1 MLMEEKGNGARAA
14 GSHTG
19 SRAPGQ
25 RSLMHP
31 ERGWERAP
39 KHSLRICSALHRSR
53 SSQKENICKLPE
65 SSAR

>member
-1 MLMEEKGNGARAA
+1 MGRRSGQRERWVKGRGVRVA

-19 SRAPGQ
+19 SRAPGE

-39 KHSLRICSALHRSR
+39 KHSWREDGGQITHT
-53 SSQKENICKLPE
+53 
-65 SSAR
+65 

>member
-1 MLMEEKGNGARAA
+1 MGDGVSEDE
-14 GSHTG
+14 SHTG

-39 KHSLRICSALHRSR
+39 KHSWRDKVQGRDGEQMRHFLYDAHIKQR
-53 SSQKENICKLPE
+53 
-65 SSAR
+65 

>member
-1 MLMEEKGNGARAA
+1 MGRSLGQRERKERGYGVRVA

-39 KHSLRICSALHRSR
+39 KHSWREREGLQIRHIHLYI
-53 SSQKENICKLPE
+53 E
-65 SSAR
+65 

>member
-1 MLMEEKGNGARAA
+1 MGQRERKVRGDGVKEAE
-14 GSHTG
+14 SHTG

-39 KHSLRICSALHRSR
+39 KHSWRETVQRR
-53 SSQKENICKLPE
+53 MGN
-65 SSAR
+65 R